1 MVESLGH
8 DCFSPWMCYRTT
20 LAKQRFKAADGVA
33 KLITLL
39 AALEPEEQPL
49 SLLYAITSCLWNY
62 AGGSLPGRRV
72 VHVICDERGRAKTL
86 RCDSLVAG
94 KTFPMRFLLCSPPT
108 HTGRSLLCAPCAQF
122 DLPYARYAS
131 FPSLGLPLP
140 GTSDNLQELI
150 RLRMPDLIMAKC
162 LMRESRALLY
172 AGFGMAWG
180 WLEEHEMQVRPAGK
194 CACAQWGWRGGV
206 YARLCV

>member
-1 MVESLGH
+1 MGSRDESQEDRGVVESLGH

-49 SLLYAITSCLWNY
+49 SLLYTITSCLWNY

-94 KTFPMRFLLCSPPT
+94 KTIPMRFLLQPTPGDLCCVCCVLSVLYHTHDMRPFPPLAC
-108 HTGRSLLCAPCAQF
+108 HC
-122 DLPYARYAS
+122 
-131 FPSLGLPLP
+131 
-140 GTSDNLQELI
+140 QERRTI
-150 RLRMPDLIMAKC
+150 CRN
-162 LMRESRALLY
+162 
-172 AGFGMAWG
+172 
-180 WLEEHEMQVRPAGK
+180 
-194 CACAQWGWRGGV
+194 
-206 YARLCV
+206 